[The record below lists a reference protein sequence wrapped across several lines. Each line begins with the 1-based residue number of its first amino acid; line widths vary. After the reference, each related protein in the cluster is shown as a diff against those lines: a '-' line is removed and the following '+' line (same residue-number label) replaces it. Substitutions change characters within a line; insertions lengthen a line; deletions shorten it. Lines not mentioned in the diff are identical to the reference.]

1 MKRVSRSQGHSA
13 SEKTVLLSGVVPDA
27 ADGEQWLQPVEID
40 DAQASV
46 EHYFAE
52 GGTLRALFGLDP
64 VALET
69 LYAYA
74 CQRFEAGDHE
84 GARQIFFALAAIDP
98 HSYDYWLSLGL
109 CLQKLHRHDEAIY
122 CFVRSAGLRMWE
134 PKPPCLAALSLQLC
148 GEYGKAAEAYEAAI
162 KWCGQQKEYQDLR
175 GFAEQSLQSLL
186 SLMAAAPM
194 QSEAAP
200 NEGGAE

>member
-1 MKRVSRSQGHSA
+1 MKRVSRSPGRTP
-13 SEKTVLLSGVVPDA
+13 SEKPVGPTSLVLGAV
-27 ADGEQWLQPVEID
+27 DGEQWFEPLEA
-40 DAQASV
+40 DARQAKV

-52 GGTLRALFGLDP
+52 GGSLRALFGLDP

-98 HSYDYWLSLGL
+98 HRYDYWLSLGL

-134 PKPPCLAALSLQLC
+134 PQPPFLAALSLQLC
-148 GEYGKAAEAYEAAI
+148 GEYGKAAEACEAAI
-162 KWCGQQKEYQDLR
+162 KWCGQQREHQELR
-175 GFAEQSLQSLL
+175 GLAEQALRSLL
-186 SLMAAAPM
+186 SLASTAPM
-194 QSEAAP
+194 HGEAAP
-200 NEGGAE
+200 NEGGTE

>member
-1 MKRVSRSQGHSA
+1 MKRRWRSAGDSPAEAMTA
-13 SEKTVLLSGVVPDA
+13 SLPAAVATPDGPQA
-27 ADGEQWLQPVEID
+27 AVQQYV
-40 DAQASV
+40 
-46 EHYFAE
+46 AE
-52 GGTLRALFGLDP
+52 GGSLRGLFGLDA

-74 CQRFEAGDHE
+74 CQRYEAGDHE

-122 CFVRSAGLRMWE
+122 CFVRSAGMRMWE
-134 PKPPCLAALSLQLC
+134 PQPPYLAGLSLQLC

-162 KWCGQQKEYQDLR
+162 KWCGQQTEHQELR
-175 GFAEQSLQSLL
+175 GLAEQSLRSLQSLA
-186 SLMAAAPM
+186 SVAPIR
-194 QSEAAP
+194 SEAAP
-200 NEGGAE
+200 NQGGVE

>member
-1 MKRVSRSQGHSA
+1 MKRASKLQDHLPSETTVPPAGVGHGA
-13 SEKTVLLSGVVPDA
+13 P
-27 ADGEQWLQPVEID
+27 DGEQWPQPVEPD
-40 DAQASV
+40 DAQAGV
-46 EHYFAE
+46 ERYFAQ

-69 LYAYA
+69 LYAHA
-74 CQRFEAGDHE
+74 CQRFDQSDHE

-109 CLQKLHRHDEAIY
+109 CLQKLQRHDEAIY

-134 PKPPCLAALSLQLC
+134 PRPPYLAALSLQLC

-162 KWCGQQKEYQDLR
+162 KWCGKQKEYQELR
-175 GFAEQSLQSLL
+175 GVAEQSLQSLL
-186 SLMAAAPM
+186 SLQSVAAMPV
-194 QSEAAP
+194 QAAP
-200 NEGGAE
+200 NEGGVE